1 MTKATRWTSSVTKG
15 VRPRNDVKGN
25 ELTGTPGETWTSY
38 GGAGKIQGVAVDSTS
53 SGGSAGYVYVIN
65 NASTNARA
73 SGSGER
79 AVDVFTSEGCFV
91 GEITRANVP
100 EKGAFGSTLEAV
112 AVDPS
117 NGDVLVEEYHN
128 EAQETDAIYEFT
140 EAGVFLGKLTGR
152 SRAERFGIGGLTQSL
167 DPGLAVGSN
176 GDLYVN
182 VSEKDGA
189 DVVVDEFGAAGF
201 YPSAVTGGVSGVGVG
216 VVTLTGTIRGAE
228 NSLAKE
234 DLKLSKCEFEYVTD
248 AAYQK
253 EGFDKPKTEECAPNL
268 EGQRLKEEDYAVSAE
283 IGGLEEGTVYRYRVL
298 AETDPG
304 EHGAVKEGAAESF
317 AAPAAPLVEDVSVV
331 DVSSLYADF
340 GATIDPRGEDTT
352 YRFEYLSAE
361 QYAADGESWSGPDA
375 AVSVPVPAGDVG
387 AGDAG
392 VSVGVHAGGLLA
404 GTSYRFRVVA
414 QNGVGA
420 VVGGVGAEGAF
431 VTSPA
436 SVPGL
441 PDGRVFEL
449 VTPPNKEDSED
460 LFGSLES
467 PAGEVRAGEGLG
479 GAENVNLGY
488 SSEDGEHFLLLASA
502 SFGPFPTTG
511 NDFYVFSR
519 GGDGWS
525 FRSSADPSLGVQSM
539 VSMVYDPADF
549 SVLGVNDELG
559 SLTASAAA
567 PLFDLLG
574 PAGGPYATLASG
586 LVDKGGSTAPPTEAS
601 IVGGS
606 ANLGRAILE
615 SKDHEL
621 ASGVQEREEDSK
633 EQIAGSQAL
642 YESSGSGALRLV
654 DYNPKGEVFKCGAVL
669 GQLGGADDAG
679 FLGATHS
686 AVSADGSEVLFTA
699 PDPSGHL
706 SGPGCW
712 TGGTVN
718 PPELYVRERGE
729 TTVEVS
735 APEAGVSDPTC
746 PHREEA
752 CHPAIFVGA
761 SKDGS
766 KVFFMTKTELTTEAV
781 ELGLHDWE
789 LYQYDFEA
797 PESERLTRV
806 SRGESDAGTPARD
819 AGGVLS
825 VPTVSGDGGAVYF
838 NSSEELAP
846 HPAGAPSGGLYR
858 YDTSTQ
864 RTVYVAP
871 DPGYPNDFST
881 HGTSIPWYE
890 PILGTYAGLYVAA
903 DYYATGNGA
912 FLIFASR
919 VNLTGYDSAGQLE
932 LYRYHYEP
940 EAAAGGSIVCVSC
953 NPDGS
958 PPAYG
963 ATFTRSAM
971 SSDNPA
977 GTAPRPISEGGEY
990 VFFDTEESLLPG
1002 DTNGK
1007 VDVYEWH
1014 ENPATH
1020 QGSIGSISTGQ
1031 SSTSD
1036 FFLDSSPDGQNVFF
1050 GTHSALVPADKD
1062 EQGDLYDARIEG
1074 GFPAPLG
1081 AGPCEGDACAP
1092 APPLPLF
1099 QTPATNTLSSSGN
1112 LAGEAPP
1119 PPVVKKTVTCKKGFV
1134 KKKVKT
1140 KTECIKKPKKKSKAK
1155 RASTDRRTKS

>member
-1 MTKATRWTSSVTKG
+1 M
-15 VRPRNDVKGN
+15 KGN
-25 ELTGTPGETWTSY
+25 ELTGTPGETWAAA
-38 GGAGKIQGVAVDSTS
+38 GGAGQIEGVAVDSS
-53 SGGSAGYVYVIN
+53 SGNSAGYVYVIN
-65 NASTNARA
+65 NESINSLA

-91 GEITRANVP
+91 REITQANVP
-100 EKGAFGSTLEAV
+100 EKTAFPEPIYAV

-117 NGDVLVEEYHN
+117 NGDVLVEDYDAP
-128 EAQETDAIYEFT
+128 EATDAVYEFT

-152 SRAERFGIGGLTQSL
+152 SRAERFGKRGLSESESS
-167 DPGLAVGSN
+167 GLAVGSN

-253 EGFDKPKTEECAPNL
+253 EGFDNPKTKECAPNL

-460 LFGSLES
+460 LFGSLETLI
-467 PAGEVRAGEGLG
+467 GEVHAKEGLG
-479 GAENVNLGY
+479 NAENVTYGY
-488 SSEDGEHFLLLASA
+488 SSEDGEHFLLLTSA

-519 GGDGWS
+519 GADGWS
-525 FRSSADPSLGVQSM
+525 FRSSADPALGVQTIKSA
-539 VSMVYDPADF
+539 VYDPADF
-549 SVLGVNDELG
+549 SVLGVNAELG
-559 SLTASAAA
+559 SLRAGSGEQ
-567 PLFDLLG
+567 LVDLLG

-586 LVDKGGSTAPPTEAS
+586 LVAKGGSTAPPTEARV
-601 IVGGS
+601 VGGS
-606 ANLGRAILE
+606 ADLGHAILE
-615 SKDHEL
+615 SEDHEL
-621 ASGVQEREEDSK
+621 ASGEQEREEDSR
-633 EQIAGSQAL
+633 EQVAGSQAL
-642 YESSGSGALRLV
+642 YESSGSGGLLLV
-654 DYNPKGEVFKCGAVL
+654 NYNPKGELFKCGAVL
-669 GQLGGADDAG
+669 GQSGGSENGSPVAG
-679 FLGATHS
+679 STHG
-686 AVSADGSEVLFTA
+686 AVSADGSDVFFTA
-699 PDPSGHL
+699 PDPVANPANGLL

-712 TGGTVN
+712 NGGTVN
-718 PPELYVRERGE
+718 PPELYAREHGE

-735 APEAGVSDPTC
+735 APEEGV
-746 PHREEA
+746 REGPGN
-752 CHPAIFVGA
+752 PAEPAVFVGS
-761 SKDGS
+761 SKDGA
-766 KVFFMTKTELTTEAV
+766 KVFFLTKTELTEEAV
-781 ELGLHDWE
+781 ELGLHDVE
-789 LYQYDFEA
+789 LYQYNTSPAAGE
-797 PESERLTRV
+797 PTLMRV
-806 SRGESDAGTPARD
+806 SRGNTVGGAPGVPGDVQNVPA
-819 AGGVLS
+819 
-825 VPTVSGDGGAVYF
+825 VSSNGGAVYF
-838 NSSEELAP
+838 NAGGALAP
-846 HPAGAPSGGLYR
+846 HPAGTPSGGLYR
-858 YDTSTQ
+858 YDTETGT
-864 RTVYVAP
+864 TVYVTQNTA
-871 DPGYPNDFST
+871 YPALHEPART
-881 HGTSIPWYE
+881 WYGTAVLQNYVDV
-890 PILGTYAGLYVAA
+890 AGLWVQAN
-903 DYYATGNGA
+903 YYTTDNGE
-912 FLIFASR
+912 FLLFASR
-919 VNLTGYDSAGQLE
+919 VNLTGYDSGGQQE

-940 EAAAGGSIVCVSC
+940 ETAGSIVCVSC

-958 PPAYG
+958 TPTYG

-971 SSDNPA
+971 SGDNPA
-977 GTAPRPISEGGEY
+977 GAVPRPISEDGRY
-990 VFFDTEESLLPG
+990 VFFDTQESLLPG

-1014 ENPATH
+1014 EDPETH
-1020 QGSIGSISTGQ
+1020 HGSLGSLSTGQ

-1036 FFLDSSPDGQNVFF
+1036 FFLDSSPDGKNVFF

-1081 AGPCEGDACAP
+1081 AGPCEGDACDHPPAAP
-1092 APPLPLF
+1092 IDA
-1099 QTPATNTLSSSGN
+1099 TPGSLTLSGP
-1112 LAGEAPP
+1112 GDVFTEVPP
-1119 PPVVKKTVTCKKGFV
+1119 PSAGTLTKKTVTCKKGFV
-1134 KKKVKT
+1134 KKKVKP
-1140 KTECIKKPKKKSKAK
+1140 KTECVKKPKKKSKAK
-1155 RASTDRRTKS
+1155 RASNDRRTKS